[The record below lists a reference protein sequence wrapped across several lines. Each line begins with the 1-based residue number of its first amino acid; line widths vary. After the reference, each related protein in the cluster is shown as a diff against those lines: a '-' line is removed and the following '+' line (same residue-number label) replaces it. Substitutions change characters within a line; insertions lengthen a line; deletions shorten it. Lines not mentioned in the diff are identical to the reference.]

1 MTDAHAST
9 LVELLTPVAADAG
22 LLLETVEV
30 VRAGRHSTV
39 RVVVDLPDG
48 RGDVGVD
55 DIAVAARAIS
65 EALDRADPIEG
76 RYTLEVSSPGAE
88 RELSAPRHFRRAV
101 GRDVRL
107 TTGTGEV
114 TGTVL
119 RADEESVTVDVGG
132 QERAIA
138 YADLTGARVL
148 VRL

>member
-1 MTDAHAST
+1 MTDALASR
-9 LVELLTPVAADAG
+9 LVELLTPVVAGAG

-30 VRAGRHSTV
+30 ARAGHRSTV

-48 RGDVGVD
+48 QGDVGVD
-55 DIAVAARAIS
+55 DIAGATRAIS
-65 EALDRADPIEG
+65 EALDRADPVKG

-107 TTGTGEV
+107 TTGAGEV

-119 RADEESVTVDVGG
+119 RADGESVTVDVGG
-132 QERAIA
+132 HERVIA
-138 YADLTGARVL
+138 YADLVGARML

>member
-1 MTDAHAST
+1 MTDTLANT
-9 LVELLTPVAADAG
+9 LVELLTPVVAGAG

-30 VRAGRHSTV
+30 ARAGHRSTV

-48 RGDVGVD
+48 QGDVGVD
-55 DIAVAARAIS
+55 DIAG
-65 EALDRADPIEG
+65 ALDRADPVKG

-107 TTGTGEV
+107 TTGAGEV

-119 RADEESVTVDVGG
+119 RADGESVTVDVGG
-132 QERAIA
+132 RERVIA
-138 YADLTGARVL
+138 YADLVGARML

>member
-1 MTDAHAST
+1 MTDALAST

-65 EALDRADPIEG
+65 EALDRADPIKG

-138 YADLTGARVL
+138 YADLIGARVL

>member
-1 MTDAHAST
+1 MTDALAST

-65 EALDRADPIEG
+65 EALDRADPIKG

-132 QERAIA
+132 QERAIV

>member
-1 MTDAHAST
+1 MTDALAST

-65 EALDRADPIEG
+65 EALDRADPIKG

-88 RELSAPRHFRRAV
+88 RELSAPRH
-101 GRDVRL
+101 
-107 TTGTGEV
+107 
-114 TGTVL
+114 
-119 RADEESVTVDVGG
+119 
-132 QERAIA
+132 
-138 YADLTGARVL
+138 
-148 VRL
+148 

>member
-1 MTDAHAST
+1 MTDALASR
-9 LVELLTPVAADAG
+9 LVELLTPVVAGAG

-30 VRAGRHSTV
+30 ARAGRRSTV
-39 RVVVDLPDG
+39 RVAG
-48 RGDVGVD
+48 
-55 DIAVAARAIS
+55 AARAIS
-65 EALDRADPIEG
+65 EALDRADPVTG
-76 RYTLEVSSPGAE
+76 RYTLEGSSPGAE

-107 TTGTGEV
+107 TTGAGEV

-132 QERAIA
+132 QERVIT
-138 YADLTGARVL
+138 YADLIGARML

>member
-1 MTDAHAST
+1 MTDTLANT
-9 LVELLTPVAADAG
+9 LVELLTPVVAGAG

-30 VRAGRHSTV
+30 ARAGHRSTV

-48 RGDVGVD
+48 QGDVGVD
-55 DIAVAARAIS
+55 DRAIS
-65 EALDRADPIEG
+65 EALDRADPVKG

-107 TTGTGEV
+107 TTGAGEV

-119 RADEESVTVDVGG
+119 RADGESVTVDVGG
-132 QERAIA
+132 QERVIA
-138 YADLTGARVL
+138 YADLVGARML

>member
-1 MTDAHAST
+1 MTPEVMLSPLMLEAPGPAVSRAART
-9 LVELLTPVAADAG
+9 L
-22 LLLETVEV
+22 
-30 VRAGRHSTV
+30 

-48 RGDVGVD
+48 QGDVGVD
-55 DIAVAARAIS
+55 DIAGAARAIS
-65 EALDRADPIEG
+65 EALDRDDPVRG

-107 TTGTGEV
+107 TTGAGEV

-132 QERAIA
+132 RERVIA
-138 YADLTGARVL
+138 YADLVGARML

>member
-1 MTDAHAST
+1 MTDALAST

-65 EALDRADPIEG
+65 EALGRADPIKG

-148 VRL
+148 GRL

>member
-1 MTDAHAST
+1 MTDTLANT
-9 LVELLTPVAADAG
+9 LVELLTPVVAGAG

-30 VRAGRHSTV
+30 ARAGHRSTV
-39 RVVVDLPDG
+39 RVVVDLPAG
-48 RGDVGVD
+48 
-55 DIAVAARAIS
+55 AARAIS
-65 EALDRADPIEG
+65 EALDRADPVKG

-107 TTGTGEV
+107 TTGAGEV

-119 RADEESVTVDVGG
+119 RADGESVTVDVGG
-132 QERAIA
+132 QERVIA
-138 YADLTGARVL
+138 YADLVGARML

>member
-1 MTDAHAST
+1 MTDALAST

-65 EALDRADPIEG
+65 EALDRADPIKG

-114 TGTVL
+114 AGTVL

>member
-1 MTDAHAST
+1 MTDALAST

-65 EALDRADPIEG
+65 EALDRADPIKG

-148 VRL
+148 VHL